1 MRNIKIL
8 LKNKKQKTKEQNL
21 KYSKFFT
28 FCPLHFAVSNLQI
41 IICLFALCLLTSCG
55 NKKSKEV
62 EAETPAVEN
71 IATLTDAQIK
81 NAGIETGKIEQKEI
95 SATLKLNGKID
106 VPPQNLVSISVPM
119 GGYLKSTKLLEGM
132 YVTKG
137 QVLCVVED
145 QQYIQLQE
153 DYLLAKAKIVYAKA
167 EFERQKELNQ
177 SKASSD
183 KVYQQA
189 QAEYNS
195 LSVMVQS
202 YGEKLKFAGINLN
215 NVSAK
220 NISKSINVY
229 SPISGYI
236 SKVNVN
242 TGKYVNPSDILFEIV
257 NPSDIHL
264 ALTVFEKD
272 INKLAI
278 GQSLLAYTNTNPEKK
293 YLCKIILIGK
303 DFSENRS
310 VEMHCHFNSYDKTL
324 LPGMYMNAEI
334 EVKSQQS
341 NVLPSDAIVSYENK
355 KYIFVAKQNKQF
367 EMKEVTIGHAENE
380 FTEILSNDLNE
391 ERIVIK
397 GAYVLLMKI
406 KNVE

>member
-1 MRNIKIL
+1 MKSQIHEHQN
-8 LKNKKQKTKEQNL
+8 KNTIM
-21 KYSKFFT
+21 SKNT
-28 FCPLHFAVSNLQI
+28 I
-41 IICLFALCLLTSCG
+41 ITIMAIVFLFSCG
-55 NKKSKEV
+55 DKKTESET
-62 EAETPAVEN
+62 EASPTIEN
-71 IATLTDAQIK
+71 TTTLTDAQIK
-81 NAGIETGKIEQKEI
+81 NAGIKTGKIEQKEI
-95 SATLKLNGKID
+95 SSTLKLNGKID

-119 GGYLKSTKLLEGM
+119 GGYLKYTKLLEGM

-153 DYLLAKAKIVYAKA
+153 DYLLAKAKIGYAKA
-167 EFERQKELNQ
+167 EFERQKELNR

-189 QAEYNS
+189 QSEYNS

-202 YGEKLKFAGINLN
+202 YGEKLKFAGINPS
-215 NVSAK
+215 NVSTK
-220 NISKSINVY
+220 NISKSINIY
-229 SPISGYI
+229 SPISGYV

-242 TGKYVNPSDILFEIV
+242 IGKYVNPSDILFEIV

-293 YLCKIILIGK
+293 YPCKIILIGK

-310 VEMHCHFNSYDKTL
+310 TEIHCHFTDYDKAL

-334 EVKSQQS
+334 ELKSQQS
-341 NVLPSDAIVSYENK
+341 NVLPSDAIVNYENK
-355 KYIFVAKQNKQF
+355 NYIFVSKGNKQF
-367 EMKEVTIGHAENE
+367 EMKEITIGTIENG
-380 FTEILSNDLNE
+380 FTEIISNNDLKE
-391 ERIVIK
+391 ATIVIK
-397 GAYVLLMKI
+397 GAYNLLMKM
-406 KNVE
+406 KNVEE

>member
-1 MRNIKIL
+1 MKSNIHNPSFSEQPKQYQNIKIMTKNSIITIIAIVL
-8 LKNKKQKTKEQNL
+8 L
-21 KYSKFFT
+21 S
-28 FCPLHFAVSNLQI
+28 
-41 IICLFALCLLTSCG
+41 SCG
-55 NKKSKEV
+55 NKKSES
-62 EAETPAVEN
+62 EADATPT
-71 IATLTDAQIK
+71 IANTTTLTDAQIK
-81 NAGIETGKIEQKEI
+81 NAAIQTGKIEQKEI
-95 SATLKLNGKID
+95 SAILKLNGKIE

-132 YVTKG
+132 FVTKG

-153 DYLLAKAKIVYAKA
+153 DYLLAKAKIGYAKA

-202 YGEKLKFAGINLN
+202 YGEKLKFAGINPN
-215 NVSAK
+215 SVSTK
-220 NISKSINVY
+220 NISKSINIY
-229 SPISGYI
+229 SPISGYV

-242 TGKYVNPSDILFEIV
+242 IGKYVNPSDILFEIV

-278 GQSLLAYTNTNPEKK
+278 GQSVLAYTNTNPEKK
-293 YLCKIILIGK
+293 YPCKIILIGK
-303 DFSENRS
+303 DFSEDRS
-310 VEMHCHFNSYDKTL
+310 TIMHCHFINYDKAL

-334 EVKSQQS
+334 ELKSQQS

-355 KYIFVAKQNKQF
+355 NYVFVAKANKQF
-367 EMKEVTIGHAENE
+367 EMKEVTTGNAENG
-380 FTEILSNDLNE
+380 FTEIVSDDLNE
-391 ERIVIK
+391 ATVVIK
-397 GAYVLLMKI
+397 GAYALLMKM
-406 KNVE
+406 KNVEE

>member
-1 MRNIKIL
+1 MKNIVI
-8 LKNKKQKTKEQNL
+8 TI
-21 KYSKFFT
+21 T
-28 FCPLHFAVSNLQI
+28 AV
-41 IICLFALCLLTSCG
+41 LFLISCG
-55 NKKSKEV
+55 NKKSE
-62 EAETPAVEN
+62 EETTNTVTGKN
-71 IATLTDAQIK
+71 STTLTDGQIK
-81 NAGIETGKIEQKEI
+81 NAGIQTGKIEQKEI
-95 SATLKLNGKID
+95 SAIMKLNGKID

-119 GGYLKSTKLLEGM
+119 GGYLKNTKLLEGM
-132 YVTKG
+132 FVTKG

-153 DYLLAKAKIVYAKA
+153 DYLLAKAKIGYVKA

-183 KVYQQA
+183 KVYQLA
-189 QAEYNS
+189 QAEYSS

-202 YGEKLKFAGINLN
+202 YGEKLKFAGINPN

-220 NISKSINVY
+220 SISKSINVY

-272 INKLAI
+272 INKLAV
-278 GQSLLAYTNTNPEKK
+278 GQSLIAYTNTIPEKK
-293 YLCKIILIGK
+293 YPCKIILIGK

-310 VEMHCHFNSYDKTL
+310 TEMHCHFNNYDKIL

-355 KYIFVAKQNKQF
+355 NYVFLAKGNKQF
-367 EMKEVTIGHAENE
+367 EMKEVTTGNSENG
-380 FTEILSNDLNE
+380 FTEIISNDLNE
-391 ERIVIK
+391 ASIVIK
-397 GAYVLLMKI
+397 GAYALLMKM
-406 KNVE
+406 KNIEE

>member
-1 MRNIKIL
+1 MKF
-8 LKNKKQKTKEQNL
+8 KNNEFQN
-21 KYSKFFT
+21 KYSIT
-28 FCPLHFAVSNLQI
+28 MSVNILVTI
-41 IICLFALCLLTSCG
+41 IAFLFLSSCG
-55 NKKSKEV
+55 NKKTEEDATDS
-62 EAETPAVEN
+62 TIIEN
-71 IATLTDAQIK
+71 TATLTDVQIK
-81 NAGIETGKIEQKEI
+81 NAGIQTGKIEQKEI
-95 SATLKLNGKID
+95 AETLKLNGKIE

-119 GGYLKSTKLLEGM
+119 GGYLKSTSLLQGM
-132 YVTKG
+132 HVTKG
-137 QVLCVVED
+137 EILCVVED

-195 LSVMVQS
+195 LIVMVQS
-202 YGEKLKFAGINLN
+202 YGEKLKFAGINPN

-220 NISKSINVY
+220 SISKSINVY
-229 SPISGYI
+229 SPISGFI

-257 NPSDIHL
+257 NPTDIHL

-278 GQSLLAYTNTNPEKK
+278 NQSVLAYTNTNPEKK
-293 YLCKIILIGK
+293 YHCTIILIGK
-303 DFSENRS
+303 DFTENRS
-310 VEMHCHFNSYDKTL
+310 TEMHCHFDNYDKTL

-334 EVKSQQS
+334 ELKSQLS

-355 KYIFVAKQNKQF
+355 NYIFVAEQNKQF
-367 EMKEVTIGHAENE
+367 DMIEVKTGNAKNG
-380 FTEILSNDLNE
+380 FTEIISDDLNE
-391 ERIVIK
+391 SSIVIK
-397 GAYVLLMKI
+397 GAYSLLMKL
-406 KNVE
+406 KNVEE

>member
-1 MRNIKIL
+1 MKSNIHNPSYSKQPKQYQNIKIMT
-8 LKNKKQKTKEQNL
+8 KNTIL
-21 KYSKFFT
+21 T
-28 FCPLHFAVSNLQI
+28 I
-41 IICLFALCLLTSCG
+41 IVIAFLSSCG
-55 NKKSKEV
+55 NKKSES
-62 EAETPAVEN
+62 EAEATPP
-71 IATLTDAQIK
+71 IANTTTLTDAQVK
-81 NAGIETGKIEQKEI
+81 NAGIQTGKMEQREI
-95 SATLKLNGKID
+95 SSTLKLNGKTE

-153 DYLLAKAKIVYAKA
+153 DYLLAKAKIGYAKA
-167 EFERQKELNQ
+167 EFERQKDLNQ

-202 YGEKLKFAGINLN
+202 YGEKLKFAGINSNSL
-215 NVSAK
+215 STK
-220 NISKSINVY
+220 NISKSINIY
-229 SPISGYI
+229 SPISGYV

-278 GQSLLAYTNTNPEKK
+278 GQSVLAYTNTNPEKK
-293 YLCKIILIGK
+293 YPCKIVLIGK
-303 DFSENRS
+303 DFSEERS
-310 VEMHCHFNSYDKTL
+310 TVINCNFTNYDKSL

-334 EVKSQQS
+334 ELKSQQS
-341 NVLPSDAIVSYENK
+341 NVLPSDAILSYENK
-355 KYIFVAKQNKQF
+355 NYVFVAKSNKQF
-367 EMKEVTIGHAENE
+367 EMKEVKTGNTENG
-380 FTEILSNDLNE
+380 FTEIVSDDLNE
-391 ERIVIK
+391 ATVVIK
-397 GAYVLLMKI
+397 GAYALLMKM
-406 KNVE
+406 KNVEE

>member
-1 MRNIKIL
+1 MKSQIHEHQNKNIIMS
-8 LKNKKQKTKEQNL
+8 KNT
-21 KYSKFFT
+21 
-28 FCPLHFAVSNLQI
+28 I
-41 IICLFALCLLTSCG
+41 ITIIAIVFLSSCG
-55 NKKSKEV
+55 DKKIESET
-62 EAETPAVEN
+62 EASPTIEN
-71 IATLTDAQIK
+71 TTTLTDAQIK

-95 SATLKLNGKID
+95 SSTLKLNGKID

-119 GGYLKSTKLLEGM
+119 GGYLKYTKLLEGM

-153 DYLLAKAKIVYAKA
+153 DYLLAKAKIGYAKA
-167 EFERQKELNQ
+167 EFERQKELNR

-189 QAEYNS
+189 QSEYNS

-202 YGEKLKFAGINLN
+202 YGEKLKFAGINPS
-215 NVSAK
+215 NVSTK

-229 SPISGYI
+229 SPINGYI

-242 TGKYVNPSDILFEIV
+242 IGKYVNPSDILFEIV
-257 NPSDIHL
+257 DPSDIHL

-278 GQSLLAYTNTNPEKK
+278 GQSLFAYTNTNPEKK
-293 YLCKIILIGK
+293 YPCKIILIGK

-310 VEMHCHFNSYDKTL
+310 TEIHCHFTDYDKAL

-334 EVKSQQS
+334 ELKSQQS
-341 NVLPSDAIVSYENK
+341 NVLPSDAIVNYENK
-355 KYIFVAKQNKQF
+355 NYIFVSKGNKQF
-367 EMKEVTIGHAENE
+367 EMKEITIGTVENG
-380 FTEILSNDLNE
+380 FTEIISNNDLKE
-391 ERIVIK
+391 ATIVIK
-397 GAYVLLMKI
+397 GAYSLLMKM
-406 KNVE
+406 KNVEE

>member
-1 MRNIKIL
+1 MKNIL
-8 LKNKKQKTKEQNL
+8 LTITAIL
-21 KYSKFFT
+21 
-28 FCPLHFAVSNLQI
+28 
-41 IICLFALCLLTSCG
+41 LLTSCG
-55 NKKSKEV
+55 NKKSEQ
-62 EAETPAVEN
+62 EATETKTVEN
-71 IATLTDAQIK
+71 TTTLTDAQIK
-81 NAGIETGKIEQKEI
+81 NAAILTGKIEQKEI
-95 SATLKLNGKID
+95 SAILKVNGKIE

-132 YVTKG
+132 FVTKG

-153 DYLLAKAKIVYAKA
+153 DYLLAKAKIGYAKA

-189 QAEYNS
+189 QVDYNS

-202 YGEKLKFAGINLN
+202 YGEKLKFAGINPN
-215 NVSAK
+215 SVSTK
-220 NISKSINVY
+220 NISKSINIY
-229 SPISGYI
+229 SPISGYV

-242 TGKYVNPSDILFEIV
+242 RGKYVNPSDILFEIV

-278 GQSLLAYTNTNPEKK
+278 DQSLLAYTNTNPKKK
-293 YLCKIILIGK
+293 YPCKIIIIGK

-310 VEMHCHFNSYDKTL
+310 TVIHCHFTNYDKTL

-341 NVLPSDAIVSYENK
+341 NVLPSNAIVSFENK
-355 KYIFVAKQNKQF
+355 NYVFVAKQNKQF
-367 EMKEVTIGHAENE
+367 EMKEVTVGNTENE
-380 FTEILSNDLNE
+380 FTEILSDDLNE
-391 ERIVIK
+391 ATIVIN
-397 GAYVLLMKI
+397 GAYTLLMKM
-406 KNVE
+406 KNTEE

>member
-1 MRNIKIL
+1 MKNILI
-8 LKNKKQKTKEQNL
+8 TII
-21 KYSKFFT
+21 
-28 FCPLHFAVSNLQI
+28 AV
-41 IICLFALCLLTSCG
+41 LFLPSCG
-55 NKKSKEV
+55 NKKSE
-62 EAETPAVEN
+62 EEITEPETVEN
-71 IATLTDAQIK
+71 ITTLTDAQIK
-81 NAGIETGKIEQKEI
+81 NAGIQTGKIEQKEI

-132 YVTKG
+132 FVNKG

-153 DYLLAKAKIVYAKA
+153 DYLLAKAKIGYAKA
-167 EFERQKELNQ
+167 EFERQRELNQ

-202 YGEKLKFAGINLN
+202 YGEKLKFAGINPN
-215 NVSAK
+215 NVSVK
-220 NISKSINVY
+220 TISKSINVY

-257 NPSDIHL
+257 NPTDIHL

-278 GQSLLAYTNTNPEKK
+278 GQSLVAYTNTDPDKK
-293 YLCKIILIGK
+293 YTCKIILIGK

-310 VEMHCHFNSYDKTL
+310 TEMHCHFTKYDKTL
-324 LPGMYMNAEI
+324 LPGMYMNAEVELKI
-334 EVKSQQS
+334 QHS
-341 NVLPSDAIVSYENK
+341 NVLPSDAIVNFENK
-355 KYIFVAKQNKQF
+355 NYVFVAKLNKQF
-367 EMKEVTIGHAENE
+367 EMKEVAIGNSENG
-380 FTEILSNDLNE
+380 FTEIVSDDLTSVTL
-391 ERIVIK
+391 VIK
-397 GAYVLLMKI
+397 GAYSLLMKM
-406 KNVE
+406 KNVEE

>member
-1 MRNIKIL
+1 M
-8 LKNKKQKTKEQNL
+8 KNTL
-21 KYSKFFT
+21 IT
-28 FCPLHFAVSNLQI
+28 I
-41 IICLFALCLLTSCG
+41 IAFLFLASCG
-55 NKKSKEV
+55 NKKSE
-62 EAETPAVEN
+62 EETTEQETVKN
-71 IATLTDAQIK
+71 ITTLTDAQIK
-81 NAGIETGKIEQKEI
+81 NAGIQTGKIEQKEI

-106 VPPQNLVSISVPM
+106 VPPQNLVSISVPL

-132 YVTKG
+132 FVSKG

-153 DYLLAKAKIVYAKA
+153 DYLLAKAKIGYAKA
-167 EFERQKELNQ
+167 EFERQRELNQ

-202 YGEKLKFAGINLN
+202 YGEKLKFAGINPN

-220 NISKSINVY
+220 TISKSINVY

-257 NPSDIHL
+257 NPTDIHL
-264 ALTVFEKD
+264 ALTIFEKD

-278 GQSLLAYTNTNPEKK
+278 GQSLVAYTNTDPDKK
-293 YLCKIILIGK
+293 YPCKIILIGK

-310 VEMHCHFNSYDKTL
+310 TEMHCHFTKYDKAL
-324 LPGMYMNAEI
+324 LPGMYMNAEVELKI
-334 EVKSQQS
+334 QHS
-341 NVLPSDAIVSYENK
+341 NVLPSDAIVNFENK
-355 KYIFVAKQNKQF
+355 NYVFVAKENKQF
-367 EMKEVTIGHAENE
+367 EMKEVAVGNSENG
-380 FTEILSNDLNE
+380 FTEIVSDDLTAAT
-391 ERIVIK
+391 VVTK
-397 GAYVLLMKI
+397 GAYSLLMKM
-406 KNVE
+406 KNIEE

>member
-1 MRNIKIL
+1 M
-8 LKNKKQKTKEQNL
+8 KNTVITL
-21 KYSKFFT
+21 IGLFF
-28 FCPLHFAVSNLQI
+28 LY
-41 IICLFALCLLTSCG
+41 SCG
-55 NKKSKEV
+55 NKKTENET
-62 EAETPAVEN
+62 EATPAIEN
-71 IATLTDAQIK
+71 TTTLTDAQIK

-95 SATLKLNGKID
+95 SSLLKLNGKID

-119 GGYLKSTKLLEGM
+119 GGYLKYTKLLEGM

-153 DYLLAKAKIVYAKA
+153 DYLLAKAKIGYAKA
-167 EFERQKELNQ
+167 EFERQKELNR

-189 QAEYNS
+189 QSEYNS

-202 YGEKLKFAGINLN
+202 YGEKLKFAGINPS

-220 NISKSINVY
+220 NISKSINIY
-229 SPISGYI
+229 SPISGYV

-272 INKLAI
+272 INKMTI
-278 GQSLLAYTNTNPEKK
+278 GQSVITYNNTDPEKK
-293 YLCKIILIGK
+293 YPCKIILIGK

-310 VEMHCHFNSYDKTL
+310 TEMHCHFTSYDKSL

-334 EVKSQQS
+334 ELKSQQS
-341 NVLPSDAIVSYENK
+341 NALPSEAIVNYENK
-355 KYIFVAKQNKQF
+355 NYVFVAKENKQF
-367 EMKEVTIGHAENE
+367 VMKEVTTGNTENE
-380 FTEILSNDLNE
+380 FTEIISEDLNE
-391 ERIVIK
+391 ATIVIN
-397 GAYVLLMKI
+397 GAYSLLMKM
-406 KNVE
+406 KNMEE